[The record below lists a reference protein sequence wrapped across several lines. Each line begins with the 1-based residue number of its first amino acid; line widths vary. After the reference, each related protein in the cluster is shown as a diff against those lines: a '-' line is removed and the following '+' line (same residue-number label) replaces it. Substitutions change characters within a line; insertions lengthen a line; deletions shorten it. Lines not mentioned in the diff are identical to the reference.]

1 MQANAVHPPARRAW
15 LVLIAFGHLAVLMA
29 WRPAAR
35 QAQDL
40 AGQPEGELVLLKL
53 PQALR
58 PRPAGLP
65 PRPPRLLPAAPHAA
79 AAQARPA
86 PPPLASQAA
95 LPDAPPASAEA
106 MPQSITL
113 PAPASLPADPFAKPA
128 ARDESLLEKTR
139 KSAASIDR
147 QLRKESLNK
156 YASVVDEDKAAAFSI
171 TGAAPAKPFAPESF
185 AGANGIVHKRYM
197 LRGEMVCEEVDHIGT
212 GGHDV
217 FRKGSKARLVKCPK

>member
-1 MQANAVHPPARRAW
+1 MQANAVHRPARRAW

-29 WRPAAR
+29 WRPVAR
-35 QAQDL
+35 QAQEL
-40 AGQPEGELVLLKL
+40 AGQPEGELILLKL
-53 PQALR
+53 PQAIR
-58 PRPAGLP
+58 HRSAELP
-65 PRPPRLLPAAPHAA
+65 PRPPRVQPTAQHTAAV
-79 AAQARPA
+79 QARPA
-86 PPPLASQAA
+86 PPPVASEAVS
-95 LPDAPPASAEA
+95 PDALPASAEA

-128 ARDESLLEKTR
+128 VRDESLLEKTR

-156 YASVVDEDKAAAFSI
+156 YATVVDEDKAATLSI
-171 TGAAPAKPFAPESF
+171 TGAPPPKPFAPESF

-197 LRGEMVCEEVDHIGT
+197 LRGKMVCEEVDHIGT

>member
-1 MQANAVHPPARRAW
+1 MQANAVHRPARRAS

-35 QAQDL
+35 QAQEL
-40 AGQPEGELVLLKL
+40 AGQPEGELILLKL

-58 PRPAGLP
+58 PRPAGLS
-65 PRPPRLLPAAPHAA
+65 PRPPRLLPATPHAA
-79 AAQARPA
+79 AARARPA

-95 LPDAPPASAEA
+95 LPDAPPAAAEA
-106 MPQSITL
+106 MPQST
-113 PAPASLPADPFAKPA
+113 
-128 ARDESLLEKTR
+128 
-139 KSAASIDR
+139 
-147 QLRKESLNK
+147 
-156 YASVVDEDKAAAFSI
+156 
-171 TGAAPAKPFAPESF
+171 ESF
-185 AGANGIVHKRYM
+185 AGANGVVHKRYM